1 MASTVADEIRLL
13 ESGASGEKFT
23 TPSWSKDH
31 IDDLLKKLK
40 RRFPNEAVSFYPGQD
55 KAIHIGETSWL
66 LVDKYFCDVN
76 GGQLHQLSGS
86 DHFYRRISETP
97 VKYQRYRGRP
107 YERYRLTVDSTVLRD
122 IGFSNHRDLIQ
133 GIAIVLALA

>member
-23 TPSWSKDH
+23 TPSWSKDDMDH
-31 IDDLLKKLK
+31 ILDKFR
-40 RRFPNEAVSFYPGQD
+40 RRFPNEEISSYPEKD
-55 KAIHIGETSWL
+55 KEIHIGKTSWI
-66 LVDKYFCDVN
+66 LVDKYFCDVD
-76 GGQLHQLSGS
+76 GGQLYQLSGS
-86 DHFYRRISETP
+86 DYFYRRISEAP

-107 YERYRLTVDSTVLRD
+107 YERYRLTVDSTVIRN
-122 IGFSNHRDLIQ
+122 IGFSNHRDLMQ